1 MSCGADNEGAP
12 GEPGTPANSN
22 AYFSYGAMTARNIDA
37 DYMCISWSGKT
48 MDAEHGMPAIYERI
62 VPEYYSKWNYS
73 TWIPDIVVIN
83 LSTNDL
89 ARKMMKDEAAWI
101 GGYEKFVSR
110 LRGYYPRAQIYCL
123 TSPMLRNIHHAIS
136 KKCIGKVVDDLM
148 AAGDKNIHLVDLDEM
163 DPATGVGA
171 AGHPNIRTHERMAE
185 KLTAAIRADF

>member
-1 MSCGADNEGAP
+1 MEVIGDSMSCGADNEGAP

-101 GGYEKFVSR
+101 GGIRKVRFPPPWLLSPCPN
-110 LRGYYPRAQIYCL
+110 LLLDQPHAPKYPPR
-123 TSPMLRNIHHAIS
+123 
-136 KKCIGKVVDDLM
+136 
-148 AAGDKNIHLVDLDEM
+148 
-163 DPATGVGA
+163 
-171 AGHPNIRTHERMAE
+171 
-185 KLTAAIRADF
+185 DFQEVHRQGGGRFDGGGRQEHTLGRP